1 MIKKS
6 LFKLP
11 KNRSFNYT
19 PRHYEGKELGNL
31 YDFDSKFNKN
41 RETVNYNDFR
51 AHWSDARNDSR
62 HRGNREINFR
72 LIAIILVL
80 LLIFLFII
88 DFDLSI
94 FIKKNGFCSLS
105 ALVDSQNIE

>member
-11 KNRSFNYT
+11 RNKSFNYT
-19 PRHYEGKELGNL
+19 PRYYEGKEQGNL
-31 YDFDSKFNKN
+31 YDFESKFYKN
-41 RETVNYNDFR
+41 RDTVNYNDFR

-94 FIKKNGFCSLS
+94 FSKR
-105 ALVDSQNIE
+105 